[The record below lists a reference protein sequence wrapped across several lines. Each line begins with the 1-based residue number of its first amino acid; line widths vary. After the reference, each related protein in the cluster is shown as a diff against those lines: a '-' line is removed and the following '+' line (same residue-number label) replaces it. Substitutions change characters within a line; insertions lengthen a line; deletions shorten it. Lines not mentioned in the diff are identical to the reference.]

1 MSSAKLVQLDLN
13 NPAFQE
19 SWFELLA
26 DEAERVRTTLKKT
39 SNSRGNRFI
48 RSIFEYQV
56 ANSKGKPQCLT
67 MLMAQEPCRIHQ
79 LI

>member
-26 DEAERVRTTLKKT
+26 DEAERVRTTLKKNIKLT
-39 SNSRGNRFI
+39 WQ
-48 RSIFEYQV
+48 QV
-56 ANSKGKPQCLT
+56 YTVHL
-67 MLMAQEPCRIHQ
+67 
-79 LI
+79 